1 MTAVLPTSR
10 LSSGSASPSSTFSAR
25 TGIFSSSRNHERE
38 MVSGNNG
45 AAAVA
50 AADYRG
56 GALLQQQQRT
66 QMMMTTHDEDEE
78 EQEEQEQEEQ
88 ERERAQLSIVAML
101 LDTVRRSLMA
111 SCQAV
116 KADES
121 PETLEI
127 GWPTDVQH
135 VAHVTFDR
143 YNGFLGLPEEFEV
156 EVPLRA
162 PSASQNV
169 FGVSA
174 ESMQCAFDTKGN
186 SVPMILLLMQERL
199 YHEGGLK
206 AEGIFRITAENSH
219 EEHVRDQLN
228 KGIVPVDI
236 DVHCLA
242 GLIKVW
248 LSFLFKFSFRFIF
261 FVTLLWISKPKNLQE
276 MKTKLSLQV
285 YTLDAIHFFLME
297 R

>member
-1 MTAVLPTSR
+1 
-10 LSSGSASPSSTFSAR
+10 
-25 TGIFSSSRNHERE
+25 

-50 AADYRG
+50 AAAYRG
-56 GALLQQQQRT
+56 GALPQQQQRRR
-66 QMMMTTHDEDEE
+66 QMMMTTHDEHDENEE

-101 LDTVRRSLMA
+101 LDTVRRSLVA

-162 PSASQNV
+162 PSARFVN
-169 FGVSA
+169 
-174 ESMQCAFDTKGN
+174 
-186 SVPMILLLMQERL
+186 IL
-199 YHEGGLK
+199 
-206 AEGIFRITAENSH
+206 TAN
-219 EEHVRDQLN
+219 
-228 KGIVPVDI
+228 
-236 DVHCLA
+236 
-242 GLIKVW
+242 
-248 LSFLFKFSFRFIF
+248 
-261 FVTLLWISKPKNLQE
+261 
-276 MKTKLSLQV
+276 
-285 YTLDAIHFFLME
+285 
-297 R
+297 

>member
-38 MVSGNNG
+38 IMSGNNG

-50 AADYRG
+50 TADYRG
-56 GALLQQQQRT
+56 GALPHQQQRRR
-66 QMMMTTHDEDEE
+66 QMMMTTHDEHDENDENEE
-78 EQEEQEQEEQ
+78 EQQEQEQQEQ

-101 LDTVRRSLMA
+101 LDTMRRSLMA

-162 PSASQNV
+162 PSARFVN
-169 FGVSA
+169 
-174 ESMQCAFDTKGN
+174 
-186 SVPMILLLMQERL
+186 IL
-199 YHEGGLK
+199 
-206 AEGIFRITAENSH
+206 TAN
-219 EEHVRDQLN
+219 
-228 KGIVPVDI
+228 
-236 DVHCLA
+236 
-242 GLIKVW
+242 
-248 LSFLFKFSFRFIF
+248 
-261 FVTLLWISKPKNLQE
+261 
-276 MKTKLSLQV
+276 
-285 YTLDAIHFFLME
+285 
-297 R
+297 